1 MDLQM
6 KIVEP
11 ATWLALI
18 LHVFDRL
25 ALLLHFVNRFARFEV
40 VAVMVWNI
48 SSSAALMSDCKH
60 HQKPGYEIDKSDR
73 CFAWKPV
80 GCSLPIPHGFVREF
94 PRLRGI
100 EKIAA
105 SAAAFAA
112 VDISGK
118 VVTWGYPMH
127 GGDSSEVAK
136 DSGWWWEDRTVFTL
150 DKFPC
155 GKTGPT

>member
-1 MDLQM
+1 
-6 KIVEP
+6 
-11 ATWLALI
+11 
-18 LHVFDRL
+18 
-25 ALLLHFVNRFARFEV
+25 
-40 VAVMVWNI
+40 
-48 SSSAALMSDCKH
+48 MSDCRYDH
-60 HQKPGYEIDKSDR
+60 KPGYEIDKSDR
-73 CFAWKPV
+73 CFGWKAV
-80 GCSLPIPHGFVREF
+80 GCSLTIPLGFVREF

-136 DSGWWWEDRTVFTL
+136 DGERW
-150 DKFPC
+150 
-155 GKTGPT
+155 